1 MTLHLLPFVSSFFGF
16 VDEVTHR
23 WFRKLVGFRSDTN
36 FLEISWCLLDCPFG
50 KHVFVPAYSVEF
62 LNFEHSIM
70 EYKVFRELTC
80 RMVLVAPPSCFIGLT
95 SNVSGLIP
103 FTYR

>member
-1 MTLHLLPFVSSFFGF
+1 M
-16 VDEVTHR
+16 
-23 WFRKLVGFRSDTN
+23 
-36 FLEISWCLLDCPFG
+36 
-50 KHVFVPAYSVEF
+50 PAYSVEF
-62 LNFEHSIM
+62 LDFEHAIM

-80 RMVLVAPPSCFIGLT
+80 RMVLVAPPSWFIGLT